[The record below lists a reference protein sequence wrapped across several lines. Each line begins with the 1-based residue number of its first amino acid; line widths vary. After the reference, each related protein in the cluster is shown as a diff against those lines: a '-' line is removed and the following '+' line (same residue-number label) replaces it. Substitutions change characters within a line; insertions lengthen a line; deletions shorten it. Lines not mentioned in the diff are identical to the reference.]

1 MTNHRRSKR
10 RRQKGGFWPF
20 TSSDTTSVSDTS
32 SQGFFSNLFSK
43 TKELGDK
50 ANTGIG
56 DFASKASDYA
66 QSSWESAKTIAST
79 DIPLSSPNTGT
90 ETGSS
95 MMTAQPSSE
104 PAQTSSE
111 PAQTSSEPA
120 QTSSNLSTGG
130 RRKRRHKTMKG
141 GKGNLGLTYYATPVS
156 DIKVVEPNT
165 WLFYKNGINQISVKG
180 GSRKRKSNKR
190 KLRKSRRTRRHKKH

>member
-56 DFASKASDYA
+56 DFASKAGDYA

-95 MMTAQPSSE
+95 MRTAQPSSE
-104 PAQTSSE
+104 PAQ
-111 PAQTSSEPA
+111 P
-120 QTSSNLSTGG
+120 SSNLSIGG

-141 GKGNLGLTYYATPVS
+141 GKGNLGLNAMPVS